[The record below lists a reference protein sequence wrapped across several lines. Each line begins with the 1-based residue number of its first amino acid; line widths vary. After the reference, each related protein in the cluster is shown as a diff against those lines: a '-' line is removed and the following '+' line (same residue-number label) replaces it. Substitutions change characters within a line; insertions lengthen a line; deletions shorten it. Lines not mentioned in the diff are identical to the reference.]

1 LILILINE
9 IDHHLSLSPIYSLT
23 RNMKKDQSGGR
34 PIQHFKANKFKP
46 GVSLLFAL
54 ALFSAILVSTYI
66 RDFNRGNI
74 PSGALSS
81 TTSAI
86 GKESQPVVLQNR
98 APFDF
103 AQIVKT
109 HNLATTFKPLPSQ
122 PASQQQPYPSWCTRS
137 YNESEPTGLI
147 YVKVEKAASS
157 TTAGVALRIAHRVGG
172 GTNSSN
178 LSYTDPCDVMYDHTH
193 RFKHMR
199 ARHNAA
205 GTFYGKRNTEKSF
218 LFASIRDPSKRAIS
232 RVFFE
237 NISKQHSAPSD
248 DTIIK
253 FLGRSKHIF
262 SPGRGGFQLAYTA
275 LEQLKTHEAWS
286 DKDPLVVR
294 NATTVHRRVK
304 HIMKSYNFMI
314 VVERYDE
321 SLVAL
326 QLLLGLTSSD
336 ILYLPSKGSGSYS
349 HSSIKLAIAGRRGG
363 CQKLTKSFVSP
374 AVKEH
379 LESDMWY
386 AQNYGD
392 FVLHAAVNASLDNTI
407 DSLGRARFNEAL
419 AQFLELKRQAAD
431 ACTDTVIWP
440 CSQTGDSQWNASL
453 TQCYNKDEGCG
464 YPCLD
469 EFVASQ

>member
-1 LILILINE
+1 
-9 IDHHLSLSPIYSLT
+9 
-23 RNMKKDQSGGR
+23 
-34 PIQHFKANKFKP
+34 
-46 GVSLLFAL
+46 
-54 ALFSAILVSTYI
+54 
-66 RDFNRGNI
+66 
-74 PSGALSS
+74 
-81 TTSAI
+81 
-86 GKESQPVVLQNR
+86 
-98 APFDF
+98 
-103 AQIVKT
+103 
-109 HNLATTFKPLPSQ
+109 
-122 PASQQQPYPSWCTRS
+122 
-137 YNESEPTGLI
+137 
-147 YVKVEKAASS
+147 
-157 TTAGVALRIAHRVGG
+157 
-172 GTNSSN
+172 
-178 LSYTDPCDVMYDHTH
+178 MYDHTH
-193 RFKHMR
+193 RFKHTSN
-199 ARHNAA
+199 RHNAA

-237 NISKQHSAPSD
+237 NISKQHSVPSD
-248 DTIIK
+248 DNILR

-262 SPGRGGFQLAYTA
+262 SSGRGGFQLSYTA
-275 LEQLKTHEAWS
+275 LEHLSTDEAWA

-304 HIMKSYNFMI
+304 NIMEGCNFLI
-314 VVERYDE
+314 LVERYDE
-321 SLVAL
+321 SLVA
-326 QLLLGLTSSD
+326 QLLLGLTSAD
-336 ILYLPSKGSGSYS
+336 ILYLPPKGSGSYS
-349 HSSIKLAIAGRRGG
+349 HRSIKLAIAGRRGG

-407 DSLGRARFNEAL
+407 DSVLGRKRFNDAL

-464 YPCLD
+464 YTCLD
-469 EFVASQ
+469 EFVASQQYNHEPRHSATSLDLSDDDLPVARRQL